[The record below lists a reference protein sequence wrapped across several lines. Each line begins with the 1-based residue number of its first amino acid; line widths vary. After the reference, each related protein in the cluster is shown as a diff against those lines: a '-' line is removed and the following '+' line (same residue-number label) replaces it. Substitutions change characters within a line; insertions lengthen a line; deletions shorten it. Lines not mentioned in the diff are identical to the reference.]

1 MKNSQKET
9 SVHEE
14 EILSYHL
21 MHPGGDSRPGDPN
34 VAFYSEGTY
43 HLHYILRHPW
53 HGEISYSFI
62 HVTSEDML
70 NWTWQKTKLQ
80 PSFTG
85 HGMFSGTGFITK
97 DGKPAAIYCATA
109 VEPRNT
115 FITLANDKKLS
126 SWNKPYPLLP
136 KGGPDGKDILLLGDP
151 DCFQVGDTYYA
162 YSAMSSSSNASVP
175 SSTTSLENVQL
186 CKSKDLVNWKYV
198 GRLLKY
204 DLPEISRGEDLSC
217 ANMFPIGNK
226 WMILCIS
233 HSMGC
238 RYYLGEWDDKSE
250 QFVPETHGR
259 MNWRRH
265 GQSLLDPV
273 YRDFFAPESLLTPD
287 GRRVMWA
294 WLASLDKNID
304 RNYSGIDLKT
314 IQSLPRE
321 LSLASDGS
329 LLIKPLRELEAL
341 RYEAVIF
348 EKILVPLADNDT
360 VASGK
365 KIPYGKPHLHLKR
378 FIKHIT
384 ELRGDSFEIRIQI
397 DRTEAERRR
406 FGFLLFSNED
416 LEGLPVLIRPESGV
430 ISIGET
436 EAPFSISVLPEAED
450 IEIRIFI
457 DKYLI
462 EVFIN
467 DRQALVTSFVEYKD
481 SGFDFNAYAFA
492 GQGDKPMQIKK
503 IEIWKMKSTN
513 KGFLEARDNQIWAP
527 ELQ

>member
-1 MKNSQKET
+1 MVEKIISGEMVLN
-9 SVHEE
+9 
-14 EILSYHL
+14 YHL
-21 MHPGGDSRPGDPN
+21 MHPGAASRPGDPN
-34 VAFYSEGTY
+34 VAFYLEGKY
-43 HLHYILRHPW
+43 HLHYILSHPW
-53 HGEISYSFI
+53 KGEISYSFI

-97 DGKPAAIYCATA
+97 GGIPAAIYCAETLKQ
-109 VEPRNT
+109 RNT
-115 FITLANDKKLS
+115 YITLAKDKNLS

-136 KGGPDGKDILLLGDP
+136 KGGPDGESILLLGDP
-151 DCFQVGDTYYA
+151 DCFLVEDTFYA
-162 YSAMSSSSNASVP
+162 YSAMSSISNSSMP
-175 SSTTSLENVQL
+175 HKTTALENVLL
-186 CKSKDLVNWKYV
+186 CKSKDLVNWEYV

-204 DLPEISRGEDLSC
+204 DLQQVSRGEDLSC

-238 RYYLGEWDDKSE
+238 RYYLGEWDHKIE

-273 YRDFFAPESLLTPD
+273 YRDFFAPESLLTSD

-294 WLASLDKNID
+294 WLDTIDKNIE
-304 RNYSGIDLKT
+304 LKI

-329 LLIKPLRELEAL
+329 LLIKPLKELETL
-341 RYEAVIF
+341 RYEPVLF
-348 EKILVPLADNDT
+348 ENILVPFADEN
-360 VASGK
+360 AFELGK
-365 KIPYGKPHLHLKR
+365 YISNGKSQNHLKK
-378 FIKHIT
+378 FINHIT
-384 ELRGDSFEIRIQI
+384 ELRGNSFEIRIQI
-397 DRTEAERRR
+397 NRTESERRR
-406 FGFLLFSNED
+406 FGFLLFSNEE

-436 EAPFSISVLPEAED
+436 EAPFSISDLPEADD
-450 IEIRIFI
+450 IDIRIFI

-467 DRQALVTSFVEYKD
+467 NRQALVTSFMEYKD
-481 SGFDFNAYAFA
+481 MGFDFNAYAYA
-492 GQGDKPMQIKK
+492 GQGDKPMQIRK

-513 KGFLEARDNQIWAP
+513 KGFLEARDNPIWTP
-527 ELQ
+527 KIQ